1 MGTNFS
7 DAVLVQAYL
16 AALSQGGKQGTGRD
30 PVKNVIFDESI
41 EIEHQRL
48 FSFLEVGS
56 SASDTINTVNI
67 QNAAT
72 LYAIMIIGDEMG
84 VFRVA
89 DTIMKYAAI
98 GRIDVASS
106 TTATRL
112 YGYMKLR
119 DQRTTREER
128 EMFYYQCFNVGGSGG
143 MEGVVGNAKLW
154 PLCES
159 LFHETIRYIEKY
171 ETADT
176 PSNISQNPIRQG
188 IRVLQHNLSR
198 AASGMCKIF
207 IPEMYAHLE
216 DAIQIINA
224 PEIRDQLGQGVAR
237 DLWNVIEQVSMEEFG
252 SVPNTSALRDVARQG
267 RKMFLDIASYTDTDF
282 DSTDFQDFVST
293 VEGFV
298 VAQSQLDGSK
308 GLREGVPR
316 LGFGGEGART
326 SEDTFDGHGSNGYT
340 NGNGSL
346 QEDDWSF

>member
-1 MGTNFS
+1 MPTNIA

-16 AALSQGGKQGTGRD
+16 AALSQNGKQGISRD

-41 EIEHQRL
+41 AIDHQGL
-48 FSFLEVGS
+48 FSFLDVGGF
-56 SASDTINTVNI
+56 ATDTINTVNI
-67 QNAAT
+67 ENAAT
-72 LYAIMIIGDEMG
+72 LYAIMMIGDEMG

-89 DTIMKYAAI
+89 DTIMKYAAV

-143 MEGVVGNAKLW
+143 MEGVVGNAKIW

-171 ETADT
+171 ETADS
-176 PSNISQNPIRQG
+176 PSNISQNSIRQG

-216 DAIQIINA
+216 DAIQIISA

-237 DLWNVIEQVSMEEFG
+237 DLWNVVEQVSAEEFG
-252 SVPNTSALRDVARQG
+252 AVPNSSALRDVARHG
-267 RKMFLDIASYTDTDF
+267 RKMFLDIAHYTDTDF
-282 DSTDFQDFVST
+282 DNADFQDFIST
-293 VEGFV
+293 VEAFV

-308 GLREGVPR
+308 DLREGAPR
-316 LGFGGEGART
+316 LGFGSGGPRSDEEVPSGYG
-326 SEDTFDGHGSNGYT
+326 SHGTYA
-340 NGNGSL
+340 NGNM